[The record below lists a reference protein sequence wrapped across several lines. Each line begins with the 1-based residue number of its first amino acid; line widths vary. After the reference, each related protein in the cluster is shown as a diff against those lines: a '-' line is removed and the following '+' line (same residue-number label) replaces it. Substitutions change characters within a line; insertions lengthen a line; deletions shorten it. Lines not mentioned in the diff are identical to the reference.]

1 MRRVGRIAS
10 LLSAVLLPL
19 PAVAGPVA
27 DLPDIRARGTLRV
40 LVVGDEDEQPIQH
53 DGTPAAIDRDLAED
67 FARRQGLRL
76 ELVWVER
83 GHDILDELLAGRGDV
98 AGSRL
103 TITPERAARV
113 AFTDPVAIVD
123 EVVIARKGLRNPPR
137 APAELA
143 RRTVSVPSGSVFEAS
158 LAKLEVPG
166 LRVEPVPGVVGQSD
180 LVGEVNRGEREL
192 GVVDSNVLDAERP
205 WSKSVVGLFPI
216 ARKRSTAW
224 AVHPEAKQL
233 KTALDLFLQERALI
247 AHADRTWSGDL
258 GDVKKHRVL
267 RVLTRNNAV
276 SYFLLRGEAAGFDH
290 DLMKRFADGL
300 DVRLQMVVPP
310 SHGDLV
316 PWLLQGKGDV
326 IAASYTVSAERGKQ
340 VAFSVPYLEVQEL
353 LVQRASEPPLR
364 ALSDLRGRRIRVR
377 PGSSYLATLE
387 RLRAKG
393 APITVELARSDEET
407 EQLIAGVAAGEVDLT
422 VADSHIFQAER
433 VWRTDVLASFPLE
446 PGEKKQLAFAV
457 RPNDRELKAA
467 LDRFVRQTYKGL
479 EYNISWR
486 RYFEDGKVAA
496 EVRAQDAGVLQGLSS
511 YDRLF
516 RKYAELYNFDWRL
529 LAAQAYQESRFDPEA
544 RSLAGAVGLFQ
555 VLPRTARELGFQKLD
570 TAEDSAHAGI
580 KHLAR
585 LAERLET
592 TLPLQQRMRFAL
604 AAYNAGWGHLADA
617 RQLARAKALDP
628 DKWFKNV
635 ERAMLMLQQPAYY
648 AHARHGYVRGTEPVR
663 YVSEIQ
669 TRYENYLKLVP

>member
-1 MRRVGRIAS
+1 MGWVRRVSG
-10 LLSAVLLPL
+10 LLAAALLPL
-19 PAVAGPVA
+19 PAVAAPVP

-40 LVVGDEDEQPIQH
+40 LVVGDEDEPPIQH

-67 FARRQGLRL
+67 FARRQGLKL
-76 ELVWVER
+76 EIIRVER
-83 GHDILDELLAGRGDV
+83 RHDILEELLAGRGDV
-98 AGSRL
+98 AATGL

-113 AFTDPVAIVD
+113 TFTDPIAIVD
-123 EVVIARKGLRNPPR
+123 EVLIGRKGMKHPPR
-137 APAELA
+137 APADLA
-143 RRTVSVPSGSVFEAS
+143 KRTVSIPTGAVFEAS

-166 LRVEPVPGVVGQSD
+166 LRVEQVLGAGQQSE
-180 LVGEVNRGEREL
+180 LIGEVNRGEREL
-192 GVVDSNVLDAERP
+192 AVVDSNAWEAERA
-205 WSKSVVGLFPI
+205 WNRDTAAFFPI
-216 ARKRSTAW
+216 ARKRSVAW
-224 AVHPEAKQL
+224 AVHPDAKQL
-233 KTALDLFLQERALI
+233 KAALDLFIQERALI
-247 AHADRTWSGDL
+247 AHAGRTWSGDMA
-258 GDVKKHRVL
+258 DVKKHRVL

-276 SYFLLRGEAAGFDH
+276 TYFLLRGEAAGFDH

-310 SHGDLV
+310 THADLV
-316 PWLLQGKGDV
+316 PWLLEGKGDV
-326 IAASYTVSAERGKQ
+326 IAASYTVTPERGKQ
-340 VAFSVPYLEVQEL
+340 VSFSVPYLEVQEL
-353 LVQRASEPPLR
+353 LVQRSSEPPLKSL
-364 ALSDLRGRRIRVR
+364 ADLRGRRIRVR

-393 APITVELARSDEET
+393 APITIELARSDEET

-422 VADSHIFQAER
+422 VADSHIYQAER
-433 VWRTDVLASFPLE
+433 VWRTDVIAPFPLE

-457 RPNDRELKAA
+457 RPKDRELKAA

-479 EYNISWR
+479 EYNMSWR
-486 RYFEDGKVAA
+486 RYFEDGRIAS
-496 EVRAQDAGVLQGLSS
+496 EVRAQDAGTLQGLSS
-511 YDRLF
+511 FDPLF
-516 RKYAELYNFDWRL
+516 RKYAQEYGFDWRL
-529 LAAQAYQESRFDPEA
+529 LAAQAYQESRFDPQA
-544 RSLAGAVGLFQ
+544 KSLAGAIGLFQ
-555 VLPRTARELGFQKLD
+555 VLPRTAREMGFQKLD
-570 TAEDSAHAGI
+570 TPEDCAHAGI

-585 LAERLET
+585 LADRLET
-592 TLPLQQRMRFAL
+592 TLPVQQRMRFAL

-617 RQLARAKALDP
+617 RQLARTKAMDP